1 MRCLYYIAFMLI
13 FFTGF
18 FYGIWFSQRC
28 LRHEGLRGDFYRA
41 ARSFDGKFGD
51 GAFVRGFLR
60 MQGFGNE
67 PVFVVRH
74 RTAETNGTNFTVT
87 VKRRTVEIDKQ

>member
-1 MRCLYYIAFMLI
+1 MRCLYYIAFVLT
-13 FFTGF
+13 FSTGF

-28 LRHEGLRGDFYRA
+28 LSRDGLRGAFYRA
-41 ARSFDGKFGD
+41 AKSFDGKFGD

-60 MQGFGNE
+60 IQEFEEE

-74 RTAETNGTNFTVT
+74 RASETNETDFTVT
-87 VKRRTVEIDKQ
+87 VRHRTVKIDKR